1 MTRFRSLEI
10 FQRIIHLSP
19 IIYIYIYI
27 FSFAKTASLP
37 RHFRSKID
45 IVSFEKISRPAWN
58 SLMKILATLVSW
70 VERKIDIYIYKKLY
84 KCQRLVLFVGSKPTR
99 EWINSLSFSLSLP
112 LTPFVRRQS
121 CDLFKE
127 EIHSRPYDIRF
138 NEFIPL

>member
-1 MTRFRSLEI
+1 M
-10 FQRIIHLSP
+10 
-19 IIYIYIYI
+19 
-27 FSFAKTASLP
+27 
-37 RHFRSKID
+37 
-45 IVSFEKISRPAWN
+45 SFEKISRPAWN

-70 VERKIDIYIYKKLY
+70 IERKIRIYIYIYKKLY

-138 NEFIPL
+138 GSMQRIYPVVTTDHNSSSTNYPLRCVCTCVYAIEKPF